1 MAFMQLLSNCY
12 QKTFENAENPH
23 KYWLSLAFQ
32 FIRTRFCVLLNPCRI
47 HIIWLFIQILPVLF
61 YIPNHLCILSTHFG
75 VTVSTYW
82 VQACITKHQV
92 LLQFLIYVPCLIIEC
107 LEKEKNTTRAN
118 IQELC
123 GYNDN
128 QARRTIEKFKKKNII
143 QNDRTGRYA
152 NYKLVRK

>member
-1 MAFMQLLSNCY
+1 MFSKCFHGHFEH
-12 QKTFENAENPH
+12 QKSRLFKRLFDILYT
-23 KYWLSLAFQ
+23 
-32 FIRTRFCVLLNPCRI
+32 IRTRFCVLLNPCRI